1 MSVVKFGTDGW
12 RGIIADDFTYAN
24 VRVAARAIARYVLE
38 HEDAAAGVCIGYD
51 TRFGSKSFARVVA
64 EVLAGAGIPVALA
77 NKVTPTPELSFA
89 VLGRG
94 AAGGV
99 MITSSHNPAE
109 WNGVKYKASYGGSG
123 SPAII
128 AAIEGYL
135 EEPLGGSADPTHD
148 DGTVMNATPDGAPGI
163 IEEVDFAPPYV
174 AALEAFVDL
183 EGIRASGYKFL
194 IDTMYGAGAG
204 YIAGIF
210 GRAGV
215 PFVEF
220 RNEVNPAFPGINP
233 EPILPHIAAT
243 QVAVVAEGCAAGLIT
258 DGDADRIGAVDEHGN
273 VVDAHK
279 IFAVLLQWLL
289 ERKQWPGDVTR
300 AFNTTKMLDRIAAK
314 YGRRLH
320 EHGIGFKYVV
330 ELMLDGEIGGGILIG
345 GEESG
350 GIGISRHL
358 PERDGLLNSLLLA
371 NVMADEGK
379 TLGELVAALQ
389 TEYGEHQYGRI
400 DMHIDEGLKQSAI
413 RRARAGVSD
422 FAGLKVLR
430 VETLDGIKFYLEN
443 PDCAGRENAAETWLL
458 LRASGTEPLLRVY
471 CESCS
476 VESVERVLAAA
487 KAFVLRGD
495 AA

>member
-1 MSVVKFGTDGW
+1 LSTVVKFGTDGW
-12 RGIIADDFTYAN
+12 RGIIADDFTYEN
-24 VRVAARAIARYVLE
+24 VRIAARAIAHYVIE
-38 HEDAAAGVCIGYD
+38 HEDAKAGVCIGYD
-51 TRFGSKSFARVVA
+51 TRFGSRSFARVVA
-64 EVLAGAGIPVALA
+64 EVLAGAGIPVAFA
-77 NKVTPTPELSFA
+77 SKVTPTPELSFA
-89 VLGRG
+89 VRGRK

-128 AAIEGYL
+128 ASIESYL
-135 EEPLGGSADPTHD
+135 EKPLAL
-148 DGTVMNATPDGAPGI
+148 ATTPAP
-163 IEEVDFAPPYV
+163 IEEVDFSAPYI
-174 AALEAFVDL
+174 AALESFVDL
-183 EGIRASGYKFL
+183 KAIKASGYRFL
-194 IDTMYGAGAG
+194 IDTMYGAGKG

-210 GRAGV
+210 ERAGI
-215 PFVEF
+215 PYVEF
-220 RNEVNPAFPGINP
+220 RSEMNPAFPGINP

-243 QVAVVAEGCAAGLIT
+243 QQAVVAEHCDAGLIT
-258 DGDADRIGAVDEHGN
+258 DGDADRIGSVDEHGN

-289 ERKQWPGDVTR
+289 KRKQWPGDVTR

-314 YGRRLH
+314 HGRKLI

-330 ELMLDGEIGGGILIG
+330 DLMLEREILIG

-350 GIGISRHL
+350 GVGISRHL

-371 NVMADEGK
+371 NVMADEHK

-389 TEYGEHQYGRI
+389 EEYGEHQYGRI
-400 DMHIDEGLKQSAI
+400 DMHISEELKQSAI
-413 RRARAGVSD
+413 RRAKAGVSEI
-422 FAGLKVLR
+422 AGLKVLR
-430 VETLDGIKFYLEN
+430 IETLDGIKFFLEN
-443 PDCAGRENAAETWLL
+443 PACANKPNAAETWLL

-476 VESVERVLAAA
+476 TDSVQQVLEAAR
-487 KAFVLRGD
+487 AFVLQGD
-495 AA
+495 SA

>member
-1 MSVVKFGTDGW
+1 
-12 RGIIADDFTYAN
+12 
-24 VRVAARAIARYVLE
+24 
-38 HEDAAAGVCIGYD
+38 
-51 TRFGSKSFARVVA
+51 
-64 EVLAGAGIPVALA
+64 
-77 NKVTPTPELSFA
+77 VTPTPELSFA
-89 VLGRG
+89 VRGRG

-123 SPAII
+123 SPSII

-135 EEPLGGSADPTHD
+135 EKPLVEAE
-148 DGTVMNATPDGAPGI
+148 VAAT
-163 IEEVDFAPPYV
+163 IEEVDFAPEYV

-183 EGIRASGYKFL
+183 EAIRASGFKFL
-194 IDTMYGAGAG
+194 IDTMYGAGKG
-204 YIAGIF
+204 YVAGIF
-210 GRAGV
+210 GRAGI
-215 PFVEF
+215 PYVEF
-220 RNEVNPAFPGINP
+220 RSEVNPAFPGINP

-243 QVAVVAEGCAAGLIT
+243 QVEVVKQGCAAGLIT

-289 ERKQWPGDVTR
+289 ERKQWVGEVTR

-320 EHGIGFKYVV
+320 EHGIGFKYVCD
-330 ELMLDGEIGGGILIG
+330 LMLEREILIG

-371 NVMADEGK
+371 NVMADENK
-379 TLGELVAALQ
+379 TLGALVAALQ
-389 TEYGEHQYGRI
+389 EEYGEHHYGRI

-413 RRARAGVSD
+413 RRAREGVSD
-422 FAGLKVLR
+422 VAGLKVLR
-430 VETLDGIKFYLEN
+430 VETQDGIKFYLEN
-443 PDCAGRENAAETWLL
+443 PACAGLVNAAETWLL

-476 VESVERVLAAA
+476 VESVNTVLAAA
-487 KAFVLRGD
+487 KAFVLQGD